1 MKRAIESALNNILSS
16 LSYPKINVLIQLPKN
31 SKHGDFATNIA
42 LQLGNKMNS
51 SPKDIAKTLIEH
63 LVLDY
68 SNLIA
73 SAEIAGPG
81 FINIKINKDA
91 ISQQLYEVLKS
102 NKNFGK
108 NSNGNGKKA
117 QVEFVS
123 ANPTGPL
130 TVAHGRG
137 AILGDVISSILNWN
151 GYKVEREYYY
161 NNAGRQ
167 MHRLGESVKA
177 RYLELLGEKTSFPDE
192 GYMGEYII
200 NIAQKLID
208 DNGDSLKN
216 NDKNIEIFKSA
227 AESNIFIQIKN
238 TLDRIGL
245 KFDNFFNE
253 NSLYDSGA
261 IDIVVDELKQKN
273 LIYEK
278 ENATW
283 FRASTVGREQDR
295 VIIKSS
301 GEPTYRLPDIAYH
314 KNKFDRNYDLMIDVL
329 GADHMD
335 AYPDVMAAINQL
347 GCDTQKIKVV
357 IHQFVTLTEKG
368 SPIKMSTRKAQYITL
383 DELIDEVGKDVV
395 RYFFI
400 MRGTNSHLN
409 FDMSLAK
416 EESDENPVFYLQY
429 AHARLS
435 NILKHAESLGFS
447 INNRT
452 DLSVL
457 TLESEIQLIKLLL
470 EFPSIISKAK
480 DNLEP
485 QTIATYLQTLA
496 GMFHKYYAKER
507 VVTDNKDKTLAR
519 LILVKSLKIVL
530 SNGLL
535 LLGIDAPDRM

>member
-1 MKRAIESALNNILSS
+1 MKSAIESALNNILSS

-31 SKHGDFATNIA
+31 SEHGDFATNVA

-51 SPKDIAKTLIEH
+51 SPKDIAKTLIDH

-81 FINIKINKDA
+81 FINIRINKDA

-102 NKNFGK
+102 DKNYGK

-167 MHRLGESVKA
+167 MHRLGESVKS
-177 RYLELLGEKTSFPDE
+177 RYFELLGEKTSFPDE
-192 GYMGEYII
+192 GYVGEYII
-200 NIAQKLID
+200 NIAQQLID
-208 DNGDSLKN
+208 DNGDSLTN
-216 NDKNIEIFKSA
+216 NNIEIFKSA
-227 AESNIFIQIKN
+227 AEANIFIQIKN

-245 KFDNFFNE
+245 NFDNFFNE

-261 IDIVVDELKQKN
+261 IDIIVDKLKQKN

-283 FRASTVGREQDR
+283 FRASAVGREQDR

-357 IHQFVTLTEKG
+357 IHQFVTLTDKG

-447 INNRT
+447 INNKT
-452 DLSVL
+452 NLSVL

-470 EFPSIISKAK
+470 EFPNIVSKAK

-485 QTIATYLQTLA
+485 QTIATFLQNLA

-507 VVTDNKDKTLAR
+507 VVTDNKDQTLAR

-530 SNGLL
+530 SNGLS

>member
-1 MKRAIESALNNILSS
+1 MKSAIESALNNILSS

-31 SKHGDFATNIA
+31 SEHGDFATNVA
-42 LQLGNKMNS
+42 LQLGNKINS
-51 SPKDIAKTLIEH
+51 SPKDIAKTLIDH

-81 FINIKINKDA
+81 FINIRINKDA

-102 NKNFGK
+102 DKNYGK

-137 AILGDVISSILNWN
+137 AILGDVISSILHWN

-167 MHRLGESVKA
+167 MHRLGESVKS
-177 RYLELLGEKTSFPDE
+177 RYFELLGEKTSFPDE
-192 GYMGEYII
+192 GYVGEYII

-208 DNGDSLKN
+208 DNGDSLKDN
-216 NDKNIEIFKSA
+216 NIEIFKSA
-227 AESNIFIQIKN
+227 AEANIFIQIKN

-245 KFDNFFNE
+245 NFDNFFNE

-261 IDIVVDELKQKN
+261 IDIIVDKLKQKN

-283 FRASTVGREQDR
+283 FRASAVGREQDR

-357 IHQFVTLTEKG
+357 IHQFVTLTDKG

-447 INNRT
+447 INNKT
-452 DLSVL
+452 NLSVL

-470 EFPSIISKAK
+470 EFPNIVSKAK

-485 QTIATYLQTLA
+485 QTIATFLQNLA

-507 VVTDNKDKTLAR
+507 VVTDNKDQTLAR

-530 SNGLL
+530 SNGLS

>member
-1 MKRAIESALNNILSS
+1 MKSAIESAFNNILSS

-31 SKHGDFATNIA
+31 SEHGDFATNVA

-51 SPKDIAKTLIEH
+51 SPKDIAKTLIDH

-81 FINIKINKDA
+81 FINIRINKDA

-102 NKNFGK
+102 DKNYGK

-167 MHRLGESVKA
+167 MHRLGESVKS

-192 GYMGEYII
+192 GYVGEYII

-216 NDKNIEIFKSA
+216 NNIEIFKSA
-227 AESNIFIQIKN
+227 AEANIFIQIKN

-245 KFDNFFNE
+245 NFDNFFNE

-261 IDIVVDELKQKN
+261 IDIVVDKLKQKN

-283 FRASTVGREQDR
+283 FRASAVGREQDR

-357 IHQFVTLTEKG
+357 IHQFVTLTDKG

-447 INNRT
+447 INNNT
-452 DLSVL
+452 NLSVL

-470 EFPSIISKAK
+470 EFPNIVSKAK

-485 QTIATYLQTLA
+485 QTIATFLQNLA

-530 SNGLL
+530 SNGLS

>member
-1 MKRAIESALNNILSS
+1 MKSAIESAFNNILSS

-31 SKHGDFATNIA
+31 SEHGDFSTNVA

-51 SPKDIAKTLIEH
+51 SPKDIAKTLIDH

-68 SNLIA
+68 SNLIV

-81 FINIKINKDA
+81 FINIRINKDA

-102 NKNFGK
+102 DKNYGK

-167 MHRLGESVKA
+167 MHRLGESVKS
-177 RYLELLGEKTSFPDE
+177 RYFELLGEKTSFPDE
-192 GYMGEYII
+192 GYVGEYII

-216 NDKNIEIFKSA
+216 NNIEIFKSA
-227 AESNIFIQIKN
+227 AEANIFIQIKN

-245 KFDNFFNE
+245 NFDNFFNE

-261 IDIVVDELKQKN
+261 IDIVVDKLKQKN

-283 FRASTVGREQDR
+283 FRASAVGREQDR

-335 AYPDVMAAINQL
+335 AYPDVMTAINQL

-357 IHQFVTLTEKG
+357 IHQFVTLTDKG

-409 FDMSLAK
+409 FDISLAK

-447 INNRT
+447 INNKT
-452 DLSVL
+452 NLSVL

-470 EFPSIISKAK
+470 EFPNIVSKAK

-485 QTIATYLQTLA
+485 QTIATFLQNLA

-530 SNGLL
+530 SNGLS

>member
-1 MKRAIESALNNILSS
+1 MKSSIESAFNNILSS
-16 LSYPKINVLIQLPKN
+16 LNYPEINVLIQLPKN
-31 SKHGDFATNIA
+31 SQHGDFATNVA

-51 SPKDIAKTLIEH
+51 SPKDIAKTLIDH
-63 LVLDY
+63 LIRDY
-68 SNLIA
+68 SNIVA

-81 FINIKINKDA
+81 FINIRINKNA

-102 NKNFGK
+102 DKNYGK

-137 AILGDVISSILNWN
+137 AILGDVISSILDWN

-167 MHRLGESVKA
+167 MHRLGESVKS
-177 RYLELLGEKTSFPDE
+177 RYLELLGEKTSFPE
-192 GYMGEYII
+192 NGYVGEYII

-208 DNGDSLKN
+208 KNGASLKDN
-216 NDKNIEIFKSA
+216 KNIEMFKSA
-227 AESNIFIQIKN
+227 AEANIFIQIKN

-261 IDIVVDELKQKN
+261 IDIVVDKLRKKN

-283 FRASTVGREQDR
+283 FKASEVGREQDK

-314 KNKFDRNYDLMIDVL
+314 KNKFDRNFDLMIDVL

-347 GCDTQKIKVV
+347 GCDTQKMKVV
-357 IHQFVTLTEKG
+357 IHQFVTLTDKG

-435 NILKHAESLGFS
+435 NILKHADSLGFS
-447 INNRT
+447 INNKT
-452 DLSVL
+452 DLSIL
-457 TLESEIQLIKLLL
+457 SLESEIQLIKLLL
-470 EFPSIISKAK
+470 EFPNIIAKAK

-485 QTIATYLQTLA
+485 QTIATFLQTLA

-530 SNGLL
+530 SNGLS
-535 LLGIDAPDRM
+535 LLGIGAPTKM

>member
-1 MKRAIESALNNILSS
+1 MKSAIESAFNNILSS

-31 SKHGDFATNIA
+31 SEHGDFATNVA

-51 SPKDIAKTLIEH
+51 SPKDIAKTLIDH
-63 LVLDY
+63 LVLNY

-81 FINIKINKDA
+81 FINIRINKDA

-102 NKNFGK
+102 DKNYGK
-108 NSNGNGKKA
+108 NSNGNGKKT

-167 MHRLGESVKA
+167 MHRLGESVKS
-177 RYLELLGEKTSFPDE
+177 RYFELLGEKTSFPDE
-192 GYMGEYII
+192 GYVGEYII

-216 NDKNIEIFKSA
+216 NNIEIFKSA
-227 AESNIFIQIKN
+227 AEANIFIQIKN

-245 KFDNFFNE
+245 NFDNFFNE

-261 IDIVVDELKQKN
+261 IDIVVDKLKEKN

-283 FRASTVGREQDR
+283 FRASAVGREQDR

-357 IHQFVTLTEKG
+357 IHQFVTLTDKG

-447 INNRT
+447 INNKT
-452 DLSVL
+452 NLSVL

-470 EFPSIISKAK
+470 EFPNIVSKAK

-485 QTIATYLQTLA
+485 QTIATFLQNLA

-507 VVTDNKDKTLAR
+507 VVTDNKDQTLAR

-530 SNGLL
+530 SNGLS